1 MRKLFGAG
9 TLAAILSLTQ
19 APPAAAQG
27 TVEFVVDG
35 QKVASTVH
43 NFARFSAKD
52 DYNLTS
58 SMHKDKR
65 VVKLNVRNPAAGKTL
80 RLGSFRE
87 GNYGSYEPE
96 YGKNSR
102 SARITSGTITFTRFD
117 PVQRTFAAT
126 FEFAAK
132 DDKGKTYEIRQGVV
146 KDGVIG
152 KGVVLY

>member
-1 MRKLFGAG
+1 MLGAG
-9 TLAAILSLTQ
+9 TLAAIIAMTQ

-65 VVKLNVRNPAAGKTL
+65 VVKLNVRNPAAGKTIK
-80 RLGSFRE
+80 LGSFRE
-87 GNYGSYEPE
+87 GHYGSYEPE
-96 YGKNSR
+96 YGKAGR

-126 FEFAAK
+126 FEFTAK
-132 DDKGKTYEIRQGVV
+132 DDKGTTYEIRQGVV

-152 KGVVLY
+152 KDAIHY

>member
-9 TLAAILSLTQ
+9 MLAAILSLALAQ
-19 APPAAAQG
+19 PAVAQG

-65 VVKLNVRNPAAGKTL
+65 VVKLNLRNPAAGRTL
-80 RLGSFRE
+80 ELGSLGE

-102 SARITSGTITFTRFD
+102 SARITSGTITFTSFD
-117 PVQRTFAAT
+117 PVKRTFAAT
-126 FEFAAK
+126 FAFAAK
-132 DDKGKTYEIRQGVV
+132 DDTGNTYGIKHGVV

-152 KGVVLY
+152 KSAVPD